1 MIMNRRKSEKMPE
14 IILENNQDKLAI
26 EDDIRET
33 IERVILKTLEVENCK
48 FDAQVS
54 VTIVDLAEIRRIN
67 RDMRNIDSETDV
79 LSFPMLEFDENRNM
93 IEDDYDLDDGKL
105 LLGDI
110 VICAERA
117 KSQAEEYGHSFL
129 REIAFLTVHSMLHL
143 LGYDHMEDE
152 EEKEMFSRQEDI
164 LNILGIKRGGV

>member
-1 MIMNRRKSEKMPE
+1 MPE

-129 REIAFLTVHSMLHL
+129 REMAFLTVHSMLHL

>member
-1 MIMNRRKSEKMPE
+1 MPE

-129 REIAFLTVHSMLHL
+129 REMAFLTVHSMLHL
-143 LGYDHMEDE
+143 LGYDHMEKE

>member
-1 MIMNRRKSEKMPE
+1 MPE

-117 KSQAEEYGHSFL
+117 KSQAEEYGHSLL
-129 REIAFLTVHSMLHL
+129 REMAFLTVHSMLHL
-143 LGYDHMEDE
+143 LGYDHMEKE
-152 EEKEMFSRQEDI
+152 EEKEMFARQEDI

>member
-1 MIMNRRKSEKMPE
+1 MPE

-54 VTIVDLAEIRRIN
+54 VTIVDLEEIRRIN

-129 REIAFLTVHSMLHL
+129 REMAFLTVHSMLHL

>member
-1 MIMNRRKSEKMPE
+1 MPE

-54 VTIVDLAEIRRIN
+54 VTIVDLGEIRRIN

-79 LSFPMLEFDENRNM
+79 LSFPMLEFDENRKM

-129 REIAFLTVHSMLHL
+129 REMAFLTVHSMLHL

>member
-1 MIMNRRKSEKMPE
+1 MPE